1 MSNLFGY
8 FPTMKTFAKFARD
21 RISALGRSQRTL
33 ATELGVSPAYI
44 SQIVS
49 GKKNPPDLSKP
60 KNRIQL
66 KAWCKFLDASEEEV
80 LGLVRFELHRVP
92 LRPNPR
98 FRNLRELLLKRLS
111 AGDKDLVDEIR
122 SMELHPAESRLLQ
135 VMVQIFFILQE
146 ENQEGSAYGPVRFKE
161 LCGTAKSNKEFVERD
176 LTRFFQDRSFIWSW
190 NPELNEVRFLSESD
204 QVREALDRVNTLFS
218 DQAVVQAGTIPVVGH
233 VSAGEGF
240 VYTDGGFSAG
250 EGFDQV
256 DLPPGIDPSL
266 ARMLYCVK
274 VRGDSLREFFS
285 DGSLLFIKPESWE
298 EIKDGDL
305 VIFRD
310 RRHGRAYVKK
320 VEFAGESLILK
331 SMNPLYKNMVLRK
344 SELILLERVMSIV
357 L

>member
-1 MSNLFGY
+1 
-8 FPTMKTFAKFARD
+8 MKTFAKFARD
-21 RISALGRSQRTL
+21 RISTLGRSQKAL
-33 ATELGVSPAYI
+33 AVELGVSPAYI

-60 KNRIQL
+60 RNRIQL
-66 KAWCKFLDASEEEV
+66 KAWCRFLEASEEEV
-80 LGLVRFELHRVP
+80 LELVRFELHRVP

-98 FRNLRELLLKRLS
+98 FRNLRELLLRRLNS
-111 AGDKDLVDEIR
+111 KDKDLVEEIR

-135 VMVQIFFILQE
+135 VMVRIFFILHEDTQ
-146 ENQEGSAYGPVRFKE
+146 NGSAYGPVRFKE
-161 LCGTAKSNKEFVERD
+161 LCAAAKSNKEFVERD
-176 LTRFFQDRSFIWSW
+176 LTRFFQDRGFIWSW
-190 NPELNEVRFLSESD
+190 SAELNEVRFHSESD
-204 QVREALDRVNTLFS
+204 EIREAVDRMNRLFS
-218 DQAVVQAGTIPVVGH
+218 DQTVIPTGTIPVVGH

-240 VYTDGGFSAG
+240 AYTDGGFSAG
-250 EGFDQV
+250 EGFEQV

-310 RRHGRAYVKK
+310 RRHGRAFVKK
-320 VEFAGESLILK
+320 VEFAGDSLILK